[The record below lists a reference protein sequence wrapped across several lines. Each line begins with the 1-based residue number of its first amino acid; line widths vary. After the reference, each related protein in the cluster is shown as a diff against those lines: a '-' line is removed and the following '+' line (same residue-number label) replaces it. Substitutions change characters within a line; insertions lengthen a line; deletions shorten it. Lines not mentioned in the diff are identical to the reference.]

1 MGEKMETVTDFILGG
16 TKITVDGNCSI
27 KLKDAG
33 SLGEKGYDK
42 PVLCVLNLVIQLF
55 PTLWGKPRW
64 LHFAD
69 KRPSVKSKL
78 GFSSSHVWMWELD
91 HKESWAPKN

>member
-33 SLGEKGYDK
+33 SLGEKSYDK

-55 PTLWGKPRW
+55 PTLWGKPR
-64 LHFAD
+64 
-69 KRPSVKSKL
+69 
-78 GFSSSHVWMWELD
+78 
-91 HKESWAPKN
+91 